1 MSFREIPLSEYP
13 RRAHFE
19 YFTSL
24 SNPYVGVT
32 AEVDVT
38 ELKELCKHRG
48 RSFYLAFIDA
58 AARAADCVP
67 ALRQRIHSGAIREY
81 DACPTSHT
89 EPLGDGTY
97 CYCTLR
103 HDMPMD
109 EYMEYAVFARKNAVE
124 RGTIEE
130 DEDSE
135 SAYFVSCI
143 PWVSYTSLVQPTGGE
158 SNPHITWGKY
168 FERGGRLIMPVSILA
183 HHALVDGIH
192 IGKFYEKLNEMI
204 EEETRC
210 LKK

>member
-1 MSFREIPLSEYP
+1 MSFREIPLSENP

-19 YFTSL
+19 YFSSL

-38 ELKELCKHRG
+38 ELKELCKQRG
-48 RSFYLAFIDA
+48 WSFYLLFIDLA
-58 AARAADCVP
+58 AKAADSVP
-67 ALRQRIHSGAIREY
+67 ALRQRIHGGAIREY
-81 DACPTSHT
+81 DACPTFHT
-89 EPLGDGTY
+89 EPLPDGTY
-97 CYCTLR
+97 CYCALR
-103 HDMPMD
+103 HDMPLC
-109 EYMEYAVFARKNAVE
+109 EYMDYAVKARKSAVE
-124 RGTIEE
+124 RGSIEE
-130 DEDSE
+130 DGDSE

-158 SNPHITWGKY
+158 SNPHITWGEY
-168 FERGGRLIMPVSILA
+168 FKRGGRLVMPVSILA

-192 IGKFYEKLNEMI
+192 IGRFYEKLNKII

>member
-24 SNPYVGVT
+24 SNPFVGVT

-109 EYMEYAVFARKNAVE
+109 EYMEYAVFARKNANMHHDMHKTMHDFAVSKL
-124 RGTIEE
+124 RLSTLRTPALQASGFLNISSRFDWFHSQNITVQHFNFITLRIFQVA
-130 DEDSE
+130 E
-135 SAYFVSCI
+135 SRKEY
-143 PWVSYTSLVQPTGGE
+143 Y
-158 SNPHITWGKY
+158 
-168 FERGGRLIMPVSILA
+168 
-183 HHALVDGIH
+183 
-192 IGKFYEKLNEMI
+192 
-204 EEETRC
+204 
-210 LKK
+210 